1 MTTQAD
7 WHAAERF
14 CGTRRLGGST
24 ARLRVCGT
32 PRASTP
38 CRDARDP
45 QALRTFGPSCSGC
58 DRRRL
63 IDGAGGGRGDHHDA
77 HFHLGRCGC
86 ITGAGVALGC
96 VTFRGRQRSTGSAT
110 VAPAELD
117 AASTGRFDV
126 LCTGMLLATA
136 PIDKVA
142 RYESR
147 VADNHHHVGA
157 GRAVSSPTSFGA
169 VGTNPCVNASD
180 TTASRST
187 RPRSCAGVLCFDR
200 STAPSS

>member
-1 MTTQAD
+1 MGPVAEGGTVMKHISTLAGM
-7 WHAAERF
+7 AA
-14 CGTRRLGGST
+14 
-24 ARLRVCGT
+24 
-32 PRASTP
+32 PPAS
-38 CRDARDP
+38 AS
-45 QALRTFGPSCSGC
+45 LSVVSFS
-58 DRRRL
+58 
-63 IDGAGGGRGDHHDA
+63 AGDCA
-77 HFHLGRCGC
+77 
-86 ITGAGVALGC
+86 A
-96 VTFRGRQRSTGSAT
+96 TGSAT

-169 VGTNPCVNASD
+169 VGTNPCLNASD